1 MGEGAGRPFRGR
13 SKDVRTLAASQI
25 ARFELAM
32 VTQRRW
38 TVQEFGDYFIGHPLL
53 RHVVRRLVWATGT
66 DDGIDSSFRVAEDLS
81 LADVSDG
88 EYTLADDAVVGIAH
102 PLHLGA
108 GLAGWSEVFAD
119 YEILQ
124 PFDQLGRAVHALTD
138 EEKASGTLTRFAGID
153 VPTGKVLGLER
164 RGWRRGA
171 PQDAGVQHWV
181 YRTLPGGG
189 SVTVALDP
197 GIAVGFVGALGEN
210 QRFSGVFLSTHD
222 EGGVY
227 RPRPESP
234 TFAGLDAVTASE
246 LLRDLTEVT
255 A

>member
-1 MGEGAGRPFRGR
+1 M
-13 SKDVRTLAASQI
+13 RTLAASQI

-164 RGWRRGA
+164 RGWLRGA
-171 PQDAGVQHWV
+171 PQDAGVQHW
-181 YRTLPGGG
+181 
-189 SVTVALDP
+189 
-197 GIAVGFVGALGEN
+197 
-210 QRFSGVFLSTHD
+210 
-222 EGGVY
+222 VY